1 MTPTSPSRD
10 ARQDVPQHESEPYRG
25 IHPGGRTR
33 LLSWPVLAWG
43 LWDWGSAAFNAVITT
58 FVFTVYLT
66 GSGFGEKAANE
77 SALSLGLSIAGAVIA
92 LLAPVTGQ
100 RADRAGRTVFW
111 LGAYTAVVVAIS
123 AALFL
128 VLPRPSHL
136 WLGITLLGIGNIF
149 FELASVNYNGIL
161 PQIATKDRVGAVSGL
176 GWGMGYVG
184 GIVLLL
190 ILYVGFISP
199 DVGWFGVTADNG
211 LSVRVSMLVAAA
223 WFGLSAIP
231 VLVSQ
236 SGTRGRR
243 RRQAVLDDAQ
253 RGADREKA
261 GLEAEP
267 AEPAE
272 PLSGLTARARRQESV
287 WGSYRRLWR
296 TLVAL
301 HRTHPEVLWFLLAAA
316 IFRDGLAGVFTY
328 GGVIAQNTFGFSSG
342 DVLVFAVAANVIAGV
357 ATIASGRLDDRL
369 GPRKVIIWSLTIL
382 VCAGI
387 GVFLLHSGGAKV
399 FWTLGLI
406 LAGCV
411 GPAQSAARSFLARVI
426 PEGREGEIFGLYATT
441 GRAVS
446 FLAPAMYGMF
456 IWIGVLV
463 DGEEA
468 SHWGILGIIL
478 VLVVGLLLTARI
490 KDPAGHITDLGD

>member
-1 MTPTSPSRD
+1 MTQT
-10 ARQDVPQHESEPYRG
+10 PQSQGDLGIGLQPEPYGG
-25 IHPGGRTR
+25 IHPSGQTR

-66 GSGFGEKAANE
+66 DPGFGEEAATQ
-77 SALSLGLSIAGAVIA
+77 SSISFGLSIAGFIIA

-111 LGAYTAVVVAIS
+111 LGVHTAVVVAIS
-123 AALFL
+123 AAMFF
-128 VLPRPSHL
+128 VLPKPGYL
-136 WLGITLLGIGNIF
+136 WFGITLLGLGNIF

-161 PQIATKDRVGAVSGL
+161 PQIATKDRIGAVSGL

-184 GIVLLL
+184 GIALLL
-190 ILYVGFISP
+190 ILYVGFIHP
-199 DVGWFGVTADNG
+199 DVGWFGVTNDNG
-211 LSVRVSMLVAAA
+211 MNVRISMLMAAA

-231 VLVSQ
+231 VLVTQ
-236 SGTRGRR
+236 SGNRGRR
-243 RRQAVLDDAQ
+243 RRQAIIDDAR

-261 GLEAEP
+261 GLESEP
-267 AEPAE
+267 AEPQGSAT
-272 PLSGLTARARRQESV
+272 GVRRRESL
-287 WGSYRRLWR
+287 WSSYKRLWR

-316 IFRDGLAGVFTY
+316 VFRDGLAGVFTY
-328 GGVIAQNTFGFSSG
+328 GGIIAKSTFGFSSD

-357 ATIASGRLDDRL
+357 ATIVSGRLDDRI
-369 GPRKVIIWSLTIL
+369 GPRKVILGSLTIL
-382 VCAGI
+382 VCAGV
-387 GVFLLHSGGAKV
+387 GVFFLHNGGANV
-399 FWTLGLI
+399 FWILGLL

-411 GPAQSAARSFLARVI
+411 GPTQSAARSFLARVI

-446 FLAPAMYGMF
+446 FMAPALYGGF
-456 IWIGVLV
+456 IWIGVLI
-463 DGEEA
+463 DGKEA
-468 SHWGILGIIL
+468 SHWGILGIVTIL
-478 VLVVGLLLTARI
+478 VIGLLLTARI

>member
-1 MTPTSPSRD
+1 MTHPQSEGDLLS
-10 ARQDVPQHESEPYRG
+10 APQHETKPYSG
-25 IHPGGRTR
+25 IHPGGPTR

-66 GSGFGEKAANE
+66 GPDFGVKAANE
-77 SALSLGLSIAGAVIA
+77 SALSLGLSIAGFIIA

-111 LGAYTAVVVAIS
+111 LGAYTTIVVAIS

-136 WLGITLLGIGNIF
+136 WLGIALLGVGNIF

-161 PQIATKDRVGAVSGL
+161 PQIATRDRVGAVSGL

-190 ILYVGFISP
+190 IVYVGFINP
-199 DVGWFGVTADNG
+199 RVGWFGVTADNG
-211 LSVRVSMLVAAA
+211 LNVRASMLVAAV

-231 VLVSQ
+231 VLVTQ
-236 SGTRGRR
+236 SGRRGRR
-243 RRQAVLDDAQ
+243 RRQAILEDAQ

-267 AEPAE
+267 AEPSQGPAV
-272 PLSGLTARARRQESV
+272 RVRRQESI
-287 WGSYRRLWR
+287 WGSYKRLWR

-328 GGVIAQNTFGFSSG
+328 GGVVAQNTFGFTSG

-357 ATIASGRLDDRL
+357 ATIASGALDDRI
-369 GPRKVIIWSLTIL
+369 GPRRVIIGSLTIL
-382 VCAGI
+382 VCAGV
-387 GVFLLHSGGAKV
+387 GVFFLHSGGARV
-399 FWTLGLI
+399 FWVLGLV

-411 GPAQSAARSFLARVI
+411 GPTQSAARSFLARVI
-426 PEGREGEIFGLYATT
+426 PKGREGEIFGLYATT

-446 FLAPAMYGMF
+446 FLAPAMYGTF

-468 SHWGILGIIL
+468 SHWGILGIML
-478 VLVVGLLLTARI
+478 VLVIGLLLTVRI